1 MKTMPI
7 SEFKAHALRI
17 VDTISKTKE
26 PVVITRRGKPLAEV
40 VPYTSDTGSAKP
52 GKLADTLV
60 FEKDI
65 ISPLDEEMWEACR

>member
-1 MKTMPI
+1 MKSVQI

-17 VDTISKTKE
+17 LDTVSKTKE

-40 VPYTSDTGSAKP
+40 IPYKSRDHLDKP
-52 GKLADTLV
+52 GLLAATLV

-65 ISPLDEEMWEACR
+65 VTPFDGDMWEANG

>member
-7 SEFKAHALRI
+7 SEFKTHALRI
-17 VDTISKTKE
+17 VDAISKTKE

-40 VPYTSDTGSAKP
+40 IPYTSNVGSAKP
-52 GKLADTLV
+52 GKLAGTLV

-65 ISPLDEEMWEACR
+65 LSPLDVEMWEVCR